1 MANCTKRCKNN
12 HKAAKCKQNNHK
24 PTLNDNK
31 CQICKISKHIQSDTP
46 AAAKWLQNVQNSHKC
61 HETNYHK
68 IYNICTKP
76 PSEILRP
83 QNPAKCPQTA
93 HSPISYSNYTVV
105 KHKIKAP
112 GQHKCVKTYE
122 MPSYQKNIQMNTMQ
136 WP

>member
-1 MANCTKRCKNN
+1 MTTKVEY
-12 HKAAKCKQNNHK
+12 AKSVNTFKVIHQQPQNDYK
-24 PTLNDNK
+24 M
-31 CQICKISKHIQSDTP
+31 SKT
-46 AAAKWLQNVQNSHKC
+46 VKC

-136 WP
+136 